1 MKTTL
6 RVLLLV
12 FAQLALGAD
21 APTYEGYER
30 DRVLIRST
38 YRLSAPVVNASSGEA
53 IQAAHRIFKNI
64 RFVGR
69 SRAQVLAILG
79 DPKTISGYGV
89 AADAAADSPLTY
101 RFDSGFGGWEYV
113 IRFAKGVVTQVDQKG
128 LD

>member
-38 YRLSAPVVNASSGEA
+38 YRLSAPVVNASSAEA
-53 IQAAHRIFKNI
+53 IEAAHRIFKNI
-64 RFVGR
+64 RLVGL

-89 AADAAADSPLTY
+89 AADSAADSPLTY
-101 RFDSGFGGWEYV
+101 RFDSGFGGCEYV
-113 IRFAKGVVTQVDQKG
+113 IRIAKGVVTQIDQNS

>member
-6 RVLLLV
+6 RALLLV

-38 YRLSAPVVNASSGEA
+38 YRLSAPVLNASSGEA
-53 IQAAHRIFKNI
+53 VQAAHRIFKNI
-64 RFVGR
+64 RFVGL

-89 AADAAADSPLTY
+89 TADAAADSPLTY
-101 RFDSGFGGWEYV
+101 RFDSGFGGCEYV
-113 IRFAKGVVTQVDQKG
+113 LRFAKGVVTQVDQKG
-128 LD
+128 LN

>member
-6 RVLLLV
+6 SALLLV
-12 FAQLALGAD
+12 FTQLALGAD
-21 APTYEGYER
+21 ASTYEGYER

-38 YRLSAPVVNASSGEA
+38 YRLSAPVLNASSGEA
-53 IQAAHRIFKNI
+53 IQAAHRIFKNV
-64 RFVGR
+64 RLVGL

-113 IRFAKGVVTQVDQKG
+113 IRFAKGVVTQIDQKG
-128 LD
+128 LN

>member
-38 YRLSAPVVNASSGEA
+38 YRMSAPMVNASSGEA
-53 IQAAHRIFKNI
+53 VQAAQRIFKNV
-64 RFVGR
+64 RLVGL

-89 AADAAADSPLTY
+89 AADTAADSPLTY

-113 IRFAKGVVTQVDQKG
+113 IRFAKGVVTQVDQNS

>member
-6 RVLLLV
+6 RVLFLV
-12 FAQLALGAD
+12 FAHLALGAD

-38 YRLSAPVVNASSGEA
+38 YRLSAPVLNASSGEA
-53 IQAAHRIFKNI
+53 IQAAQRIFKNV
-64 RFVGR
+64 RLVGLSR
-69 SRAQVLAILG
+69 SQVLAILG

-113 IRFAKGVVTQVDQKG
+113 IRFAKGVVTQIDQNS
-128 LD
+128 LN

>member
-6 RVLLLV
+6 RVLFLV

-38 YRLSAPVVNASSGEA
+38 YRLSAPVVNASSAEA
-53 IQAAHRIFKNI
+53 IQAAQRIFKNV
-64 RFVGR
+64 RLVGLY
-69 SRAQVLAILG
+69 RAQGLAILG

-101 RFDSGFGGWEYV
+101 RFDSGFGGCEYV
-113 IRFAKGVVTQVDQKG
+113 IRFSKGVVTQVDQNG
-128 LD
+128 LE

>member
-6 RVLLLV
+6 RALLLV
-12 FAQLALGAD
+12 FTQLALGAD

-64 RFVGR
+64 RLVGLT
-69 SRAQVLAILG
+69 RAQVLAVLG

-113 IRFAKGVVTQVDQKG
+113 IRFAKGVVTQIDQNG

>member
-1 MKTTL
+1 MKTIL
-6 RVLLLV
+6 RALLLV
-12 FAQLALGAD
+12 FTQLVLGAD

-38 YRLSAPVVNASSGEA
+38 YRLSAPVGNASSGEA

-64 RFVGR
+64 RFVGL

-79 DPKTISGYGV
+79 DPKTISDYGIT
-89 AADAAADSPLTY
+89 ADAAADSPLTY
-101 RFDSGFGGWEYV
+101 RFDSGDGGSEYV
-113 IRFAKGVVTQVDQKG
+113 IRFAKGVVTQIDQNS

>member
-21 APTYEGYER
+21 SPTYEGYES

-64 RFVGR
+64 RFVGL

-79 DPKTISGYGV
+79 DPKTISSYGV

>member
-6 RVLLLV
+6 RVLFLV

-21 APTYEGYER
+21 ASTYEGYER

-38 YRLSAPVVNASSGEA
+38 YRLSAPVVNASSAEA
-53 IQAAHRIFKNI
+53 IQAAQRIFKNV
-64 RFVGR
+64 RLVGL

-89 AADAAADSPLTY
+89 AADTAADSPLTY

-113 IRFAKGVVTQVDQKG
+113 IRFAKGVVTQVDQNS